1 MPIASARWQRKE
13 KLEQLQDRVVNRECE
28 MAEREEA
35 SWKQLQQ
42 TMKEK
47 QKWYEHVELVI
58 KANIDCHSEIV
69 DITSPKECSVKGGCS
84 GRDFPIKQGR

>member
-1 MPIASARWQRKE
+1 MIASARWQRKE
-13 KLEQLQDRVVNRECE
+13 KLEQLQNWVVDRECE
-28 MAEREEA
+28 KAEREEA

-47 QKWYEHVELVI
+47 QKRYEHVELVI

-69 DITSPKECSVKGGCS
+69 DITSPKESSVKGGCS